1 MLPAERHAHEDR
13 SVAVPP
19 ADRGR
24 GLLVRDEA
32 QERGGHRVPEGG
44 ERCRVGEVAADH
56 LEGVLGQPFAG
67 RELVHPVFDEAGVE
81 VHARARLAD
90 RDLGREGHLDAIGV
104 GNLTQHPL
112 GQDHLVGRVHRVDRQ
127 ELDLL
132 LDHLA
137 ALDDEVSDLGV
148 GVFDGAPH
156 THQVK
161 ERLGAHVLPLGERAG
176 LVVAALRFDAEE
188 GLFGGEEVIL
198 ELAEG
203 FEGAARVLLEGALCL
218 A

>member
-1 MLPAERHAHEDR
+1 M
-13 SVAVPP
+13 
-19 ADRGR
+19 
-24 GLLVRDEA
+24 
-32 QERGGHRVPEGG
+32 
-44 ERCRVGEVAADH
+44 
-56 LEGVLGQPFAG
+56 
-67 RELVHPVFDEAGVE
+67 
-81 VHARARLAD
+81 
-90 RDLGREGHLDAIGV
+90 
-104 GNLTQHPL
+104 
-112 GQDHLVGRVHRVDRQ
+112 
-127 ELDLL
+127 
-132 LDHLA
+132 
-137 ALDDEVSDLGV
+137 